1 MPLGQATMSVN
12 PIGTPMPR
20 TVRRKPASAYDVV
33 GVRVR
38 SCRCSPTLPK
48 ATGVQFTPDP
58 ITEVGEVTGKSTEQ
72 FLRDFMEAFEVFVTC
87 VLSVLMH
94 ERLSTTAS

>member
-1 MPLGQATMSVN
+1 MPLGRAIISVN
-12 PIGTPMPR
+12 PIGT
-20 TVRRKPASAYDVV
+20 AYAPQARIGVDVA

-58 ITEVGEVTGKSTEQ
+58 ITEVGEATGKSTEQ

>member
-12 PIGTPMPR
+12 PIGTAYAR
-20 TVRRKPASAYDVV
+20 TVRRKPASAYDVA

-48 ATGVQFTPDP
+48 AIVQFTPDP
-58 ITEVGEVTGKSTEQ
+58 ITEVGEVTGNSTEQ

>member
-1 MPLGQATMSVN
+1 MPLGRAIISVN
-12 PIGTPMPR
+12 PIGT
-20 TVRRKPASAYDVV
+20 AYAPQARIGVDVA

-48 ATGVQFTPDP
+48 ATGVQFTPDL
-58 ITEVGEVTGKSTEQ
+58 ISGEVTGNSTEQ

-87 VLSVLMH
+87 VLSVLML
-94 ERLSTTAS
+94 ERLSTTPS